1 MHATAARPAHSVIVL
16 SIPDATAR
24 LLEHVADTRG
34 VHIGEMAAIL
44 LQLSVLEADAADR
57 AEAYMAKQREP
68 RG

>member
-1 MHATAARPAHSVIVL
+1 MQIQSTNPNNAVIVIA
-16 SIPDATAR
+16 IPDATAR

-44 LQLSVLEADAADR
+44 LQIAVIKAAAADR
-57 AEAYMAKQREP
+57 ADARMAEGE

>member
-1 MHATAARPAHSVIVL
+1 MQIQATDPNHSVIAIAV
-16 SIPDATAR
+16 PDATAR

-44 LQLSVLEADAADR
+44 LQIAVIEAAAADR
-57 AEAYMAKQREP
+57 ADARMAEGE